1 HRRALLRRLL
11 DVILAHVLDSF
22 VERGDHGRGSEGLRD
37 GDDAHGRRISPGAA
51 RGRGDLGARG
61 RDARACSVGLDEHG
75 AHGPGARRVS
85 QVAGVS
91 GPWYPGAAV
100 MRDRSACWTPPLV
113 VAAGFPAQAQSPS
126 PPDLVAPVRLVEA
139 ARQPELADL
148 ASYLE
153 VRAAATKDDPE
164 RATVAARSLI
174 ERHPDSIWIGFARLD
189 VGRVRRRTG
198 DLAGARTW

>member
-1 HRRALLRRLL
+1 
-11 DVILAHVLDSF
+11 
-22 VERGDHGRGSEGLRD
+22 
-37 GDDAHGRRISPGAA
+37 
-51 RGRGDLGARG
+51 
-61 RDARACSVGLDEHG
+61 
-75 AHGPGARRVS
+75 

-100 MRDRSACWTPPLV
+100 MRHRSACWTALLV
-113 VAAGFPAQAQSPS
+113 VAAGCPAQAQSPS

-198 DLAGARTW
+198 DLAGARTWLQEAEDTLAEGDRAAGVATLHLAEVEYAAGNE